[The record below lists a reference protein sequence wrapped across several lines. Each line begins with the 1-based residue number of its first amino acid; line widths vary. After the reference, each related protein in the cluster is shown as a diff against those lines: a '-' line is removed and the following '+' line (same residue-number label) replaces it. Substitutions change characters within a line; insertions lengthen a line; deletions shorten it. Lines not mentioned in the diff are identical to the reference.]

1 MELLKE
7 GDTFLYQYPSNHHH
21 LFIVITKTVTLADGK
36 LQYICTMVSSWKERS
51 ALCDP
56 ACRLK
61 PGEHPFI
68 IHDSYIAY
76 AEVIPFDERILA
88 NLLNSGKA
96 ILKEPVSPEL
106 LGKIKESAKRS
117 KRISPMMLQ
126 YF

>member
-1 MELLKE
+1 
-7 GDTFLYQYPSNHHH
+7 
-21 LFIVITKTVTLADGK
+21 
-36 LQYICTMVSSWKERS
+36 MVSSWKERS

-76 AEVIPFDERILA
+76 VEVIPFDERILA

-106 LGKIKESAKRS
+106 LGKMNYREAEPSRYPTKAAPLVWGS
-117 KRISPMMLQ
+117 
-126 YF
+126 